1 MIYEQSL
8 ISKKESVNGF
18 SVERNYIN
26 SKEYHDK
33 FEKLPLSKPVIES
46 LYKETG
52 RLLEAVDGQEQEHM
66 LAINARTGE
75 PVIDN
80 FSRPGHAGHTSF
92 DEDEYNAICSVEDY
106 IALVHSH
113 SYNRPPSGQD
123 IATYAKD
130 DHVKISLIAC
140 HDGDLFAIISAKKQ
154 VAEIYERAYNN
165 FREQFD
171 SDTAKTLATKLL
183 YDENQKHPLFDVRR
197 L

>member
-1 MIYEQSL
+1 M
-8 ISKKESVNGF
+8 ES
-18 SVERNYIN
+18 
-26 SKEYHDK
+26 
-33 FEKLPLSKPVIES
+33 FE
-46 LYKETG
+46 ET
-52 RLLEAVDGQEQEHM
+52 LKIKMSA
-66 LAINARTGE
+66 
-75 PVIDN
+75 VIDN

-123 IATYAKD
+123 IATYAND

>member
-1 MIYEQSL
+1 M
-8 ISKKESVNGF
+8 
-18 SVERNYIN
+18 
-26 SKEYHDK
+26 
-33 FEKLPLSKPVIES
+33 
-46 LYKETG
+46 
-52 RLLEAVDGQEQEHM
+52 
-66 LAINARTGE
+66 
-75 PVIDN
+75 
-80 FSRPGHAGHTSF
+80 
-92 DEDEYNAICSVEDY
+92 EDY